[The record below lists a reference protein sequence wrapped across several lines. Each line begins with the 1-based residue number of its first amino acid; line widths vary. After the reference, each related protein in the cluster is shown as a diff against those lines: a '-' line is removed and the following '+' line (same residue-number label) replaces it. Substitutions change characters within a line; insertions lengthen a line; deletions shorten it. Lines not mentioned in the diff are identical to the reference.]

1 MENKKTILAVA
12 GLFLFGLFLGYIF
25 PTGEVEGKETIKTDT
40 IRDTQFVDRPV
51 HDTVYTENQRI
62 IRIPYEDVDISE
74 DDSIY
79 LATAVT
85 RHYCDSNY
93 EAWVSGID
101 PSLDSIKVLN
111 RIVIREVTREK
122 LVYRPTLQAEKTLNL
137 YGFVNPTVGFDM
149 KHFNLQGGL
158 ELSIRNRLG
167 IRAGFNLGEESYP
180 FVGMNY
186 RFKLSR

>member
-1 MENKKTILAVA
+1 MENKKTIVAV
-12 GLFLFGLFLGYIF
+12 GLLFLFGLFLGYIF
-25 PTGEVEGKETIKTDT
+25 PTGEENVKETKKADT
-40 IRDTQFVDRPV
+40 IIDTQFVDRPV
-51 HDTVYTENQRI
+51 HDTIYKAKRVV
-62 IRIPYEDVDISE
+62 RIPAEDIDSTE
-74 DDSIY
+74 GDSIY

-101 PSLDSIKVLN
+101 PFLDSIKVFN
-111 RIVIREVTREK
+111 RIVIRQVTREK
-122 LVYRPTLQAEKTLNL
+122 LVYRQTIQAEKTLNL

-149 KHFNLQGGL
+149 RHLNLQGGL

-180 FVGMNY
+180 FVGMDY